1 MLAVQSY
8 PEAGGVAGGSL
19 SDVRDHQSLLEVS
32 PALEP
37 EAPGAGLTS
46 L

>member
-8 PEAGGVAGGSL
+8 PETRGVAGGSL
-19 SDVRDHQSLLEVS
+19 SDVGDDQGLIEVR

-37 EAPGAGLTS
+37 EPPGAGLAP